1 MKYNNHDKIRD
12 FIIIEAYM
20 FRFKKK
26 VKPEVDMTI
35 KEFIL
40 LTYLFHQQ
48 ENTLPFKKIV
58 SDLCYKQSDLVQH
71 IKVLVKH
78 SYISKVRSKIDER
91 NTYISISEE
100 QREKIAERVTLFD
113 QIIKQFILA
122 DQSESQMI
130 PKDSKEFL
138 NLMMYTMYFKN
149 IIKKHLTLSFV
160 EFTILAI
167 ITSQNKNI
175 VLLKDL
181 IETIH
186 HKYPQ
191 TVRALNNLKKQGYL
205 IKERSTEDERKI
217 LIHMDDAQQDH
228 AEQLLAQVNQLLA
241 DKDHLHLVFE

>member
-1 MKYNNHDKIRD
+1 
-12 FIIIEAYM
+12 
-20 FRFKKK
+20 
-26 VKPEVDMTI
+26 
-35 KEFIL
+35 
-40 LTYLFHQQ
+40 
-48 ENTLPFKKIV
+48 
-58 SDLCYKQSDLVQH
+58 
-71 IKVLVKH
+71 
-78 SYISKVRSKIDER
+78 
-91 NTYISISEE
+91 
-100 QREKIAERVTLFD
+100 VTLFD
-113 QIIKQFILA
+113 QIIKQFNLA

-217 LIHMDDAQQDH
+217 LIHMNDAQQDH

-241 DKDHLHLVFE
+241 DKNHLHLVFE

>member
-1 MKYNNHDKIRD
+1 MHIQGDKTMKYNNHDKIRD

-26 VKPEVDMTI
+26 VKPEVDMT
-35 KEFIL
+35 
-40 LTYLFHQQ
+40 
-48 ENTLPFKKIV
+48 
-58 SDLCYKQSDLVQH
+58 

-113 QIIKQFILA
+113 QIIKQFNLA

>member
-1 MKYNNHDKIRD
+1 
-12 FIIIEAYM
+12 
-20 FRFKKK
+20 
-26 VKPEVDMTI
+26 
-35 KEFIL
+35 
-40 LTYLFHQQ
+40 
-48 ENTLPFKKIV
+48 
-58 SDLCYKQSDLVQH
+58 
-71 IKVLVKH
+71 
-78 SYISKVRSKIDER
+78 
-91 NTYISISEE
+91 
-100 QREKIAERVTLFD
+100 
-113 QIIKQFILA
+113 
-122 DQSESQMI
+122 
-130 PKDSKEFL
+130 
-138 NLMMYTMYFKN
+138 
-149 IIKKHLTLSFV
+149 

-217 LIHMDDAQQDH
+217 LIHMDDAQQDR